1 MNIKFFHHKGEWLT
15 RDDVIKSV
23 GREKF
28 GKDPKQTLQFYEK
41 EGLIPKAVRKR
52 GRNGGVYSCY
62 RPEVVNTLLHMKSL
76 QDEGYLLREIKAL
89 LDAKDLEATMPNELV
104 GTPLMVNLNE
114 SQRLPKAPDIIEL
127 TDEQVAKFVKADGA
141 FNNFVYDLI
150 KKKYAESL
158 IGTLST
164 DLVPDKEELASAL
177 RADTSE

>member
-62 RPEVVNTLLHMKSL
+62 RPEVVNILSHIKSL
-76 QDEGYLLREIKAL
+76 QAEGYLLCEIKEM
-89 LDAKDLEATMPNELV
+89 LDAKDMKATMPNEFV
-104 GTPLMVNLNE
+104 GTPLMVRLNE
-114 SQRLPKAPDIIEL
+114 SRETKAPDIIEL
-127 TDEQVAKFVKADGA
+127 TDEQMMKFIRADGA

-158 IGTLST
+158 TETLSI
-164 DLVPDKEELASAL
+164 LVPDKEELASSGDDA
-177 RADTSE
+177 SQSK